1 MRLGGRPT
9 CSRVVAITAVLLFSI
24 PAAFIIIYIGWHD
37 PNMYNL
43 TLTNELVHDVEHMM
57 FFGISVLFW
66 WHVTGD
72 YRAVRVFGAALSA
85 VTWLRIVTFAYY
97 DGFDRAAGIALNVI
111 ILVFA
116 QGFVARRLPIARRGH
131 R

>member
-1 MRLGGRPT
+1 MD
-9 CSRVVAITAVLLFSI
+9 SRTKTAVLVVCLVTLAVDTSRV
-24 PAAFIIIYIGWHD
+24 PGGAAWSWLY
-37 PNMYNL
+37 
-43 TLTNELVHDVEHMM
+43 LVSAVAL
-57 FFGISVLFW
+57 VW
-66 WHVTGD
+66 WHVTRD
-72 YRAVRVFGAALSA
+72 YRSVRVFGAALSA